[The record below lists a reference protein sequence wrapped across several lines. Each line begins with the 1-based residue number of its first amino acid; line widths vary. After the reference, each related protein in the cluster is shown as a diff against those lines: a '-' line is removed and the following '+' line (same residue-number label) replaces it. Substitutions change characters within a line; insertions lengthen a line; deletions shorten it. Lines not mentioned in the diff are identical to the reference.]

1 MNFEPF
7 QKIARL
13 RRDCVITEKID
24 GTNAQIYIVTTMEV
38 SEPKAIASWLLP
50 HGGSTHMFAGSR
62 GRWIT
67 PTDDNFGFAKWA
79 KENADTLSLLG
90 PGRHFGEWWGQGV
103 QRGYGQDH
111 KIFSLFNT
119 GRWNL
124 AENPPPPCCG
134 IVPILYRGLFTS
146 EVVWQCI
153 QSLQQFGSVVA
164 PGFMNPE
171 GVVVY
176 HFANQ
181 SMFKQTIEKD
191 DAPKGKAA

>member
-1 MNFEPF
+1 MHFEPF

-38 SEPKAIASWLLP
+38 AEPKAIASWLLP
-50 HGGSTHMFAGSR
+50 QGGSTHMFAGSR

-67 PTDDNFGFAKWA
+67 PTDDNFGFAKWV
-79 KENADTLSLLG
+79 KKNAETLSLLG

-103 QRGYGQDH
+103 QRGYGQNR

-119 GRWNL
+119 GRWSI
-124 AENPPPPCCG
+124 ADGPPPPCCS
-134 IVPILYRGLFTS
+134 IVPVIYRGLFDTK
-146 EVVWQCI
+146 VVDNSI
-153 QSLQQFGSVVA
+153 LYLTKYGSVAA

-171 GVVVY
+171 GLVIY

-181 SMFKQTIEKD
+181 SYFKQTIEKD
-191 DAPKGKAA
+191 ASPKGQAA